1 MNMMIRFSSLG
12 ICAYLCVITPIMACA
27 DNKAAKEDISSQQT
41 ETIDQRAVQHAQTST
56 TVMHQQAEQNTDPQI
71 NVSALKKRLR
81 TTHAIGLFTKLAI
94 RNDITD
100 LTDLIKRY
108 RKKSTLTD
116 KLNEIRAHFDGLL
129 LKIVALLDEDPD
141 LSRDL
146 YVGREQI
153 WQSLL
158 EEA

>member
-1 MNMMIRFSSLG
+1 MNVMIRFSYLG
-12 ICAYLCVITPIMACA
+12 FCAYLCVALPTMACA
-27 DNKAAKEDISSQQT
+27 GDKAASASIAPQQT
-41 ETIDQRAVQHAQTST
+41 ASVDQDTISQPTPLST
-56 TVMHQQAEQNTDPQI
+56 ASQATNIKPSTQV

-81 TTHAIGLFTKLAI
+81 RTHAIGFFTKLAI
-94 RNDITD
+94 RNDIVD
-100 LTDLIKRY
+100 LTDMIERY

-129 LKIVALLDEDPD
+129 LKIVALRNEDPD